1 MTIKNEIEVV
11 GIKEALAELNTFDK
25 KFRRGVTVRYKDI
38 VAPMVYDA
46 KALVPKIAPMT
57 GFYRNWKPE
66 SSGGGRTNINVLPWT
81 GQEQNA
87 IKPFVSGKRPKT
99 FGGITRNLAAFGIRW
114 TDKTAVLFDASG
126 QSKTES
132 GERMVRTLNRRYGAP
147 SRAMWRAYQQAGPD
161 VQQEII
167 ELVEDIMQ
175 RVGRNIKVQR

>member
-1 MTIKNEIEVV
+1 MTIQSEIEVV

-25 KFRRGVTVRYKDI
+25 KFRRGITVRYKDI
-38 VAPMVYDA
+38 VAPMVNDA
-46 KALVPKIAPMT
+46 KFLVPKRAPMS
-57 GFYRNWKPE
+57 GFNRNWKPG

-81 GQEQNA
+81 GKEGNS

-126 QSKTES
+126 QAKTEA
-132 GERMVRTLNRRYGAP
+132 GEQMISVLSQRYGRP
-147 SRAMWRAYQQAGPD
+147 SRAMWRAYEQAGPD
-161 VQQEII
+161 VQEEIV
-167 ELVEDIMQ
+167 ELVEDIMK